1 MPSKTANQT
10 FGLLLALAAI
20 VAAAPFLW
28 TIGNPQPDL
37 KAGIGPGEEMPELVA
52 QGWLNG
58 DPLTRDALKGKV
70 VVVDSWFLTCP
81 VCHNNMPD
89 LVSLQ
94 QEFADNPNVVFIGLT
109 TDDATDLENV
119 RRFLA
124 RYEVTWPNAYGAAET
139 IFGTGPELTGFK
151 AEYFP
156 GYWVIG
162 RDGKVVWNKSMGRN
176 MAALRNAIEK
186 ALADA

>member
-10 FGLLLALAAI
+10 FGLILALAAI

-28 TIGNPQPDL
+28 TIGVQQPDP
-37 KAGIGPGEEMPELVA
+37 KAGIGPGEAMPELVA

-70 VVVDSWFLTCP
+70 VVVHSWFLGCGI
-81 VCHNNMPD
+81 CHQYMPE
-89 LVSLQ
+89 LVRVQ
-94 QEFADNPNVVFIGLT
+94 QEFADNENVVFIGLT
-109 TDDATDLENV
+109 TDDADNLENV
-119 RRFLA
+119 CRFLA
-124 RYEVTWPNAYGAAET
+124 KYEVTWPNAYGAAET
-139 IFGTGPELTGFK
+139 IFGSGPELTGFK

-162 RDGKVVWNKSMGRN
+162 RDGKVVWNKSLGHLPALSTAIHKAI
-176 MAALRNAIEK
+176 AAS
-186 ALADA
+186 

>member
-28 TIGNPQPDL
+28 TIGVQQPDPT
-37 KAGIGPGEEMPELVA
+37 AGIGPGEAMPELVA

-70 VVVDSWFLTCP
+70 VVINSWFLTCP
-81 VCHNNMPD
+81 VCHNNMPE
-89 LVSLQ
+89 LVAIQ
-94 QEFADNPNVVFIGLT
+94 REFADNENVVFIGLT
-109 TDDATDLENV
+109 TDDTTDLENV

-124 RYEVTWPNAYGAAET
+124 KYEVTWPNAYGAAET

-162 RDGKVVWNKSMGRN
+162 RDGKVAWNKSLGHLPALSTAIHKAI
-176 MAALRNAIEK
+176 AAS
-186 ALADA
+186 